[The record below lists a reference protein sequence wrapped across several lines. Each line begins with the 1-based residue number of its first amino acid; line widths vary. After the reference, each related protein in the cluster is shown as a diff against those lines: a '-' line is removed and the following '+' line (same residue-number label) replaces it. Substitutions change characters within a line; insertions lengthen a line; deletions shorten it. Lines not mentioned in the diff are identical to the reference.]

1 MTSKIT
7 SQVMQLQLV
16 WPIEEN
22 LSVTVQNA
30 YNSVLESLLKCY
42 RIKLIHAFKLLQQI
56 SKNESTILDM

>member
-1 MTSKIT
+1 
-7 SQVMQLQLV
+7 MQLQLV